1 MDGRFHSLSRTPNC
15 TEVPIPN
22 CSGKNNIQQG
32 AKWIKTWIFVSN
44 WFNSMSLFTLCIHT
58 LVIDLSALFVLLGIK
73 IECGLPTL
81 IMIMYTLYRMCVCV
95 FHGSFIHWSWCD
107 PFGKLLWT
115 FFPVYYRTIII
126 NSIFPY
132 GEPIFRLLGSTCNHS
147 VQMPQLFVSLSQF
160 LSLIKKR
167 ETWIFIKPLRRLT
180 GDTVVANLTL
190 QYPKNCKWLY
200 HRDLVSMNRRKR
212 KKV

>member
-1 MDGRFHSLSRTPNC
+1 MSILRTKPYIRLFVVVLGNNLYRNIFSMYVSLCVSVCVYVLDRRRLISMDGRFHSLSRTPNC

-81 IMIMYTLYRMCVCV
+81 IMIIYTLYRMCVCV
-95 FHGSFIHWSWCD
+95 SRFIHPLILMWSVW
-107 PFGKLLWT
+107 KITLNL
-115 FFPVYYRTIII
+115 FP
-126 NSIFPY
+126 SILPY
-132 GEPIFRLLGSTCNHS
+132 NHN
-147 VQMPQLFVSLSQF
+147 
-160 LSLIKKR
+160 K
-167 ETWIFIKPLRRLT
+167 
-180 GDTVVANLTL
+180 
-190 QYPKNCKWLY
+190 
-200 HRDLVSMNRRKR
+200 
-212 KKV
+212 